1 VFPQFGGDSV
11 NRSDVYEA
19 ITNRVITAI
28 EEGAGEWQMP
38 WHRSAVSRPVN
49 AYTKK
54 PYRGVNVVALWA
66 AADACRYS
74 SGFWATYKQWREIE
88 AQVRKGEHASLI
100 VFWKELEREVEDEE
114 TRERV
119 RKKTLFARAS
129 WVFNADQV
137 EGWAPRTTQERNLV
151 EAIDQAE
158 AFTAATGADVR
169 HGGDRA
175 YYRRSEDYVQM
186 PERERFAGSATS
198 TPTETYYATLL
209 HELTHWTGHESRL
222 ARDLSGRFG
231 NEAYAMEEPAAE
243 LGAAF
248 LCADLCVTNTPR
260 PDHAAYIANWLE
272 VLKRDKRAI
281 FTAARKATQ
290 ANDFL
295 ASLQPETSA
304 K

>member
-1 VFPQFGGDSV
+1 M

-19 ITNRVITAI
+19 ITDRVIAAI
-28 EEGAGEWQMP
+28 EAGAGEWQMP
-38 WHRSAVSRPVN
+38 WHRSGVSRPLN
-49 AYTKK
+49 ALTKK

-66 AADACRYS
+66 AADAHDYS
-74 SGFWATYKQWREIE
+74 SGFWATYKQWRSSRPRSE
-88 AQVRKGEHASLI
+88 RASARASSS
-100 VFWKELEREVEDEE
+100 FGRSSSGEVEDKE
-114 TRERV
+114 TGERE

-137 EGWAPRTTQERNLV
+137 DGWTPPAAPERNLV
-151 EAIDQAE
+151 QALDHAE

-175 YYRRSEDYVQM
+175 YYRRSTDHVQM
-186 PERERFAGSATS
+186 PDRERFTGSETS
-198 TPTETYYATLL
+198 TPTEAYYATLL

-222 ARDLSGRFG
+222 DRDLSGRFG
-231 NEAYAMEEPAAE
+231 NEAYAVEELVAE

-248 LCADLCVTNTPR
+248 LCADLSITNTPR

-281 FTAARKATQ
+281 FTAARKAAQ
-290 ANDFL
+290 ASDYL
-295 ASLQPETSA
+295 ASLQPKTST
-304 K
+304 